1 MAEKLL
7 SINALAA
14 QLGHDRR
21 TLSKMLKLYPA
32 DGETPSGD
40 RLWYRSTAERAL
52 NDAAEAAF
60 SGGGDNAVLAAVE
73 NTASDWLNA
82 LARLEREPDIMKR
95 RQMVFHGG
103 ARSIGRY
110 NDALRRS
117 LETSRNRVIDE
128 ILVNYMVGQS
138 IGQLLYLCDWEL
150 APNGDWVPKKADKK
164 RRDKDR

>member
-1 MAEKLL
+1 MAEELL
-7 SINALAA
+7 SINALAS

-60 SGGGDNAVLAAVE
+60 SGGDDNAVLAAVE
-73 NTASDWLNA
+73 DTASDMLNA

-95 RQMVFHGG
+95 RQMVFDGG
-103 ARSIGRY
+103 AHSIGRY

-117 LETSRNRVIDE
+117 LDTSRHRVIDE
-128 ILVNYMVGQS
+128 IIVNYMVGQA
-138 IGQLLYLCDWEL
+138 IGQLLSLCDWEL
-150 APNGDWVPKKADKK
+150 DQDGGWVPKKAGKK
-164 RRDKDR
+164 RKNKNR